1 MRDGMMLRYID
12 GLIDGLN
19 DLIIEGFNVGSPGLT
34 EGFKEG
40 ILLDFIDG
48 HKDDGPN
55 VDISAG
61 VKVRILIGV
70 LEGKSVGNAVG
81 LDE

>member
-1 MRDGMMLRYID
+1 M
-12 GLIDGLN
+12 
-19 DLIIEGFNVGSPGLT
+19 
-34 EGFKEG
+34 
-40 ILLDFIDG
+40 DG

-55 VDISAG
+55 EGISAG

-70 LEGKSVGNAVG
+70 SEGKSVDNAVG